1 MKVEQAAFTRSL
13 LSYNTTCAHLPYLG
27 LEGENVACLFG
38 RGFRIEDDVVCVC
51 VCIWRDTIE
60 AYIIIMAKTPK
71 TVLDKVIAAIR
82 AQKSAKGSS
91 RQAIGKYL
99 ISEFDTDNATAL
111 KKALKK
117 GVSDGKLIQ
126 EGQSFK
132 VAGDKEYEAPKEEQ
146 VELTDVKV
154 GEGPAAEKG
163 DTVVVSYKGQL
174 EDGSVFD
181 KAKTFDFVL
190 GCGDVIKGWDI
201 GISGMK
207 VGGKRQLVVP
217 PKLGYGKKG
226 AGPEIPPNA
235 TLYFTVK
242 LKDIQ

>member
-1 MKVEQAAFTRSL
+1 
-13 LSYNTTCAHLPYLG
+13 
-27 LEGENVACLFG
+27 
-38 RGFRIEDDVVCVC
+38 
-51 VCIWRDTIE
+51 
-60 AYIIIMAKTPK
+60 MAKTPK
-71 TVLDKVIAAIR
+71 TVLDKIIAAIR

-91 RQAIGKYL
+91 RQAIGKYVKAEL
-99 ISEFDTDNATAL
+99 EFENAAAL

-146 VELTDVKV
+146 VEIVDVKT
-154 GEGPAAEKG
+154 GEGPGPAEKG

-201 GISGMK
+201 GISGMR

>member
-1 MKVEQAAFTRSL
+1 M
-13 LSYNTTCAHLPYLG
+13 
-27 LEGENVACLFG
+27 
-38 RGFRIEDDVVCVC
+38 
-51 VCIWRDTIE
+51 
-60 AYIIIMAKTPK
+60 
-71 TVLDKVIAAIR
+71 
-82 AQKSAKGSS
+82 
-91 RQAIGKYL
+91 
-99 ISEFDTDNATAL
+99 
-111 KKALKK
+111 
-117 GVSDGKLIQ
+117 SDGKLIQ

-146 VELTDVKV
+146 VEIVDVKT
-154 GEGPAAEKG
+154 GEGPGPAEKG

-201 GISGMK
+201 GISGMR

>member
-1 MKVEQAAFTRSL
+1 
-13 LSYNTTCAHLPYLG
+13 
-27 LEGENVACLFG
+27 
-38 RGFRIEDDVVCVC
+38 
-51 VCIWRDTIE
+51 
-60 AYIIIMAKTPK
+60 MAKTPK
-71 TVLDKVIAAIR
+71 TVLDKIIAAIR

-91 RQAIGKYL
+91 RQAISKYL
-99 ISEFDTDNATAL
+99 RAEFDTDNAAAL

>member
-1 MKVEQAAFTRSL
+1 MPHHVLKVVERRGIAR
-13 LSYNTTCAHLPYLG
+13 NTIDA
-27 LEGENVACLFG
+27 
-38 RGFRIEDDVVCVC
+38 
-51 VCIWRDTIE
+51 
-60 AYIIIMAKTPK
+60 MAKTPK
-71 TVLDKVIAAIR
+71 TVIDKVIAAIR

-91 RQAIGKYL
+91 RQAIAKYL
-99 ISEFDTDNATAL
+99 KSEFDTDNAAAL

-117 GVSDGKLIQ
+117 GVADGKLTQ

-132 VAGDKEYEAPKEEQ
+132 VAGDAAYEAPPEEQ
-146 VELTDVKV
+146 VEITDVKV
-154 GEGPAAEKG
+154 GEGPGAKKG
-163 DTVVVSYKGQL
+163 DTVIVSYRGQL
-174 EDGSVFD
+174 DDGSVFD
-181 KAKTFDFVL
+181 SAKTFEFVL

-201 GISGMK
+201 GVAGMK

-235 TLYFTVK
+235 TLYFSVK

>member
-1 MKVEQAAFTRSL
+1 
-13 LSYNTTCAHLPYLG
+13 
-27 LEGENVACLFG
+27 
-38 RGFRIEDDVVCVC
+38 
-51 VCIWRDTIE
+51 
-60 AYIIIMAKTPK
+60 MAKTPK
-71 TVLDKVIAAIR
+71 TVIDKVIAAIR

-91 RQAIGKYL
+91 RQAISKYL
-99 ISEFDTDNATAL
+99 KAEFEYDNATAL

-117 GVSDGKLIQ
+117 GVTDGKLIQ

-132 VAGDKEYEAPKEEQ
+132 VAGDKEYEAPPEEK
-146 VELTDVKV
+146 VEITDVKI
-154 GEGPAAEKG
+154 GDGPAAEKG
-163 DTVVVSYKGQL
+163 DTVIVSYKGQL
-174 EDGSVFD
+174 DDGSVFD
-181 KAKTFDFVL
+181 SAKSFDFVL

-201 GISGMK
+201 GVAGMK

-242 LKDIQ
+242 LKGIQ

>member
-1 MKVEQAAFTRSL
+1 MPVGRADCSQIRHIMHAWPVLEI
-13 LSYNTTCAHLPYLG
+13 LP
-27 LEGENVACLFG
+27 
-38 RGFRIEDDVVCVC
+38 
-51 VCIWRDTIE
+51 T
-60 AYIIIMAKTPK
+60 MTKTPK
-71 TVLDKVIAAIR
+71 TVIDKVIAAIR

-91 RQAIGKYL
+91 RQAIAKYL
-99 ISEFDTDNATAL
+99 KAEFETDNATAL

-117 GVSDGKLIQ
+117 GVADGKLIQ

-132 VAGDKEYEAPKEEQ
+132 VAGDKEYEAPPEEQ
-146 VELTDVKV
+146 VEITDVKL

-163 DTVVVSYKGQL
+163 DTVIVSYKGQL
-174 EDGSVFD
+174 DDGSVFD
-181 KAKTFDFVL
+181 SAKTFDFVL
-190 GCGDVIKGWDI
+190 GAGEVIKGWDI
-201 GISGMK
+201 GVAGMK